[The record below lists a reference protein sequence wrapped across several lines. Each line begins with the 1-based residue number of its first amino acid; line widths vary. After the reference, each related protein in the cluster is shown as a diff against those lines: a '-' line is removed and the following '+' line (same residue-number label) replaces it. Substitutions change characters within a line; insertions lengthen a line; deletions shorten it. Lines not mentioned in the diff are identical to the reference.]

1 MEFLRTA
8 NAGGLLK
15 MDGISILLDGVCSKV
30 EPYEVTP
37 MAILDAL
44 TNNYPDAVGF
54 THRHPDHFLS
64 SYVCNYE
71 NNTERKVFVAADV
84 SVIVG
89 AVQLRAIPTR
99 HLGKVDEGLLH
110 SSFLIEGSKRVLFT
124 GDAAPAA
131 IKGVRAD
138 VVIAPFAYA
147 NTPLGLKT
155 VKEIGA
161 KHLVLVHMPEFDPDP
176 YGIWESV
183 RAAISGQNVI
193 QVHIPK
199 MGECIIID

>member
-1 MEFLRTA
+1 
-8 NAGGLLK
+8 

-37 MAILDAL
+37 KAILDDL

-64 SYVCNYE
+64 SYVCDYE

-84 SVIVG
+84 SVTVG
-89 AVQLRAIPTR
+89 TVQLRTIPTR
-99 HLGKVDEGLLH
+99 HLGRVEEGLLH
-110 SSFLIEGSKRVLFT
+110 RSFLIEGSKRVLFT
-124 GDAAPAA
+124 GDASPASLRN
-131 IKGVRAD
+131 VSAD
-138 VVIAPFAYA
+138 IVIAPFAYA
-147 NTPLGLKT
+147 NTSAGLKAVVNT
-155 VKEIGA
+155 GA
-161 KHLVLVHMPEFDPDP
+161 KDLVLLHMPECDPDP

-183 RAAISGQNVI
+183 RAAISGQNEI

-199 MGECIIID
+199 MGECIIIN